1 MHNFSSI
8 HSFVYECTISVD
20 GLPVNY
26 TSAEHDRMST
36 HKNNLLE
43 AAVIGN
49 NRTDNHKGLEH
60 RHINL
65 QWC

>member
-36 HKNNLLE
+36 HKNSLLE
-43 AAVIGN
+43 EAVIEN
-49 NRTDNHKGLEH
+49 NRTDNHEGLEH
-60 RHINL
+60 CHINL

>member
-1 MHNFSSI
+1 MLCLMELQLFQHPFI
-8 HSFVYECTISVD
+8 YLYECTISVD

-43 AAVIGN
+43 AAMWGITGQIIIRV
-49 NRTDNHKGLEH
+49 RTYAT
-60 RHINL
+60 
-65 QWC
+65 

>member
-1 MHNFSSI
+1 MHNFSST

-26 TSAEHDRMST
+26 TSAEHDSRNT
-36 HKNNLLE
+36 HKNNPLE
-43 AAVIGN
+43 EAVMEN
-49 NRTDNHKGLEH
+49 NRTDNYEGLEH
-60 RHINL
+60 GHMNL